1 MESISKATN
10 KSEIISA
17 NASYLALDSLTDLSK
32 KCSKAL
38 GRDYG
43 ENEHYTWNRSFDYQ
57 NWYSRIN
64 IKSANAVKGEE
75 AAKLAGELK
84 ALCTETDS
92 PKFLTLSIE
101 DVSSD
106 FETALLTAGFKLLKE
121 QKGMLFDVLESIS
134 RPAINADC
142 SSANKHHIS
151 IELINAESDEKNIEQ
166 FAYIGERAFGN
177 GGKLEAF
184 KIFAKEDNC
193 KFYMI
198 TAEDGVP
205 AATALLNVFESVVEH
220 EGVKYSIK
228 NGGIHEVAT
237 LPEYRN
243 RGYATALIERIIS
256 DAEEMQL
263 DILSLQASVFGEPVY
278 KRIGFDIISHIKN
291 YNVG

>member
-17 NASYLALDSLTDLSK
+17 NASYLALDSLTDLSR

-101 DVSSD
+101 DVSED
-106 FETALLTAGFKLLKE
+106 FEKELTDVDFKLLKE
-121 QKGMLFDVLESIS
+121 QKGMLYDPSDS
-134 RPAINADC
+134 MKNSYANAYH
-142 SSANKHHIS
+142 AQ
-151 IELINAESDEKNIEQ
+151 IELLNAESIEKNIEQ

-205 AATALLNVFESVVEH
+205 TATALLNVFESVVEH

>member
-17 NASYLALDSLTDLSK
+17 NASYLALDSLTDLSR

-64 IKSANAVKGEE
+64 IKDANAAKGEE

-101 DVSSD
+101 DVSED
-106 FETALLTAGFKLLKE
+106 FEKELTDVGFKLLKE
-121 QKGMLFDVLESIS
+121 QKGMLYDPSGSMPI
-134 RPAINADC
+134 
-142 SSANKHHIS
+142 SSANECHAQ
-151 IELINAESDEKNIEQ
+151 IELLNAESIENNIEQ

-278 KRIGFDIISHIKN
+278 ERIGFDIVSHIKN
-291 YNVG
+291 YSVG

>member
-1 MESISKATN
+1 MEYLSKATN

-17 NASYLALDSLTDLSK
+17 NASYLALDSLTDLSR
-32 KCSKAL
+32 KCSRAL

-43 ENEHYTWNRSFDYQ
+43 ENAHYTCNRSFDYH

-64 IKSANAVKGEE
+64 IKDANAVKDGE

-101 DVSSD
+101 DVSED
-106 FETALLTAGFKLLKE
+106 LEIKLTDVGFKLLKE
-121 QKGMLFDVLESIS
+121 QKGMLYNPSDSMK
-134 RPAINADC
+134 N
-142 SSANKHHIS
+142 SSANAYHAQ
-151 IELINAESDEKNIEQ
+151 IELLNAENIEKNIEQ

-184 KIFAKEDNC
+184 KIFAKDDNC

-205 AATALLNVFESVVEH
+205 AATALLNVFESVVEYD
-220 EGVKYSIK
+220 GVKYSIK

-278 KRIGFDIISHIKN
+278 KRIGFDIVSHIKN
-291 YNVG
+291 YSVG

>member
-17 NASYLALDSLTDLSK
+17 NASYLALDSLTDLSR

-43 ENEHYTWNRSFDYQ
+43 EHEHYTWNRSFDYQ

-64 IKSANAVKGEE
+64 IKSVNAVKGEE

-101 DVSSD
+101 DVSED
-106 FETALLTAGFKLLKE
+106 FEKELTDVGFKLLKE
-121 QKGMLFDVLESIS
+121 QKGMLYDPSDSMKNSYANAYHAQIELLNVESI
-134 RPAINADC
+134 
-142 SSANKHHIS
+142 
-151 IELINAESDEKNIEQ
+151 EKNIEP

-177 GGKLEAF
+177 GGKLESF
-184 KIFAKEDNC
+184 KIFAKDDKC

-278 KRIGFDIISHIKN
+278 KRIGFDIVSHIKN
-291 YNVG
+291 YSVG

>member
-17 NASYLALDSLTDLSK
+17 NASYLALDSLTDLSR

-64 IKSANAVKGEE
+64 IKSVNAVKGEE

-101 DVSSD
+101 DVSED
-106 FETALLTAGFKLLKE
+106 FEKELTDVGFKLLKE
-121 QKGMLFDVLESIS
+121 QKGMLYDPSGIM
-134 RPAINADC
+134 PI
-142 SSANKHHIS
+142 SSANEYHAQ
-151 IELINAESDEKNIEQ
+151 IELLNAESIEKNIEQ

-184 KIFAKEDNC
+184 KIFAKDDNC

-198 TAEDGVP
+198 TAEDGMP

-278 KRIGFDIISHIKN
+278 KRIGFDIVSHIKN
-291 YNVG
+291 YSVG

>member
-1 MESISKATN
+1 MEYLSKATN

-17 NASYLALDSLTDLSK
+17 NASYLALDSLTDLSR
-32 KCSKAL
+32 KCSRAL

-43 ENEHYTWNRSFDYQ
+43 ENAHYTCNRSFDYQ

-64 IKSANAVKGEE
+64 IKDANAVKGGE

-101 DVSSD
+101 DVSED
-106 FETALLTAGFKLLKE
+106 LEIKLTDVGFKLLKE
-121 QKGMLFDVLESIS
+121 QKGMLYNPSDSMK
-134 RPAINADC
+134 N
-142 SSANKHHIS
+142 SSANAYHAQ
-151 IELINAESDEKNIEQ
+151 IELLNAENIEKNIEQ

-184 KIFAKEDNC
+184 KIFAKDDNC

-205 AATALLNVFESVVEH
+205 AATALLNVFESVVEYD
-220 EGVKYSIK
+220 GVKYSIK

-278 KRIGFDIISHIKN
+278 KRIGFDIVSHIKN
-291 YNVG
+291 YSVG

>member
-1 MESISKATN
+1 MESISNTTR

-17 NASYLALDSLTDLSK
+17 NASYLALDSLTDLSR

-64 IKSANAVKGEE
+64 IKDANAVKGEE

-84 ALCTETDS
+84 ALCIETDS

-101 DVSSD
+101 DVSED
-106 FETALLTAGFKLLKE
+106 FETALTDVGFKLLKE
-121 QKGMLFDVLESIS
+121 QKGMLYDPSGSMSI
-134 RPAINADC
+134 
-142 SSANKHHIS
+142 SSANECHAQ
-151 IELINAESDEKNIEQ
+151 IELLNAKSIEKNIEQ

-184 KIFAKEDNC
+184 KIFAKDDNC

-228 NGGIHEVAT
+228 NGSIHEVAT

-278 KRIGFDIISHIKN
+278 KRIGFDIVSHIKN
-291 YNVG
+291 YIVG